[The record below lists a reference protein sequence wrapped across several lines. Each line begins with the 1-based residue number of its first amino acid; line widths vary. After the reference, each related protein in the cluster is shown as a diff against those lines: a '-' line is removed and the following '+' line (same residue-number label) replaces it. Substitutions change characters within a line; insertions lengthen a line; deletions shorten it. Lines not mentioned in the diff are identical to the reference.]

1 MRFLEI
7 TALVATLFNFA
18 LTCFVLSRNLRSTL
32 NKVYFGWGLSM
43 ILWNLGAYRLFGRI
57 NGEQAFVWAKVL
69 QLGVIFMPVSLLHLS
84 LLIAQI
90 SARRLVVF
98 LYALHAGFACT
109 LLTGHFIL
117 GVRPTRV
124 GYWSV
129 PGPVFWVYLASYI
142 GITTTLVFVLYRR
155 QKSLAPLH
163 RSRIRYLLWAIC
175 GLWVFGS
182 NDLLPII
189 GVDQY
194 PFTSIDFFPFGNV
207 AAVFYVV
214 IVGYSV
220 LQFQL
225 LDIHVVMGRL
235 AAQIVRLLF
244 ISLIGLLFMLVA
256 ARFAPQ
262 DQGFNNYTFFISIG
276 ILVGTVLVSSFFFPK
291 FFGKGDEKI
300 ERRILGDRFE
310 YQERVA
316 ASIQAIRSI
325 TDVQLLKDELHHL
338 LVLTMRV
345 KGFQIIV
352 LDEATRGYSMFESFP
367 AITENQPVSL
377 SSESPVFELFRREKL
392 PYLAFKI
399 AYAMPGETT
408 LERTARTQFRE
419 FDPEFCFPFYDGA
432 EVFGFL
438 LLGEKSSGE
447 PFTPHDVNL
456 VKDLVQGLSIVLNQ
470 IRLNRQVQQ
479 AKEMELLGYMSAGL
493 AHDLNN
499 LLTPVRTFQQFFA
512 AGMPKSD
519 AILELLPVAMRN
531 LDTVQSY
538 IREALFFSRTQ
549 SLNLKQTSLE
559 EVIQSALK
567 LVEPAAREKQI
578 KVELVP
584 SSGDSD
590 VEMDDVLILR
600 LFGNLLSNAIDAS
613 PSGTVVQAVLLR
625 LPRTEISRDWYRIQV
640 VDKGEGISKENL
652 KRIMMPYFSTK
663 NQGDG
668 KRGFGLGLAIAR
680 KIVHLHHGNLY
691 IASEERKGTTVQ
703 VDLPSKQNTQPAPLK
718 TPTPVPG

>member
-7 TALVATLFNFA
+7 TAVAATLFNVA

-32 NKVYFGWGLSM
+32 NKVYFLWGLSM
-43 ILWNLGAYRLFGRI
+43 GLWNFGAYKLYSKI
-57 NGEQAFVWAKVL
+57 DEPDAFMWAKVL

-84 LLIAQI
+84 LLIAQV
-90 SARRLVVF
+90 SARRLVAG
-98 LYALHAGFACT
+98 LYILHLGFACS
-109 LLTGHFIL
+109 LLGDYFIS
-117 GVRPTRV
+117 GVQKLRV
-124 GYWSV
+124 GYWSE
-129 PGPVFWVYLASYI
+129 PGPIFWVYLASYA
-142 GITTTLVFVLYRR
+142 GITTTLVLVLYRR
-155 QKSLAPLH
+155 QKVLPPLH
-163 RSRIRYLLWAIC
+163 RARVRYLLWAVF
-175 GLWVFGS
+175 GLWIFGS

-189 GVDQY
+189 GYDHY
-194 PFTSIDFFPFGNV
+194 PFTHIDFFPLGNF

-220 LQFQL
+220 LQYQL

-244 ISLIGLLFMLVA
+244 IFLIALLLLLIAV
-256 ARFAPQ
+256 RFAPAEHE
-262 DQGFNNYTFFISIG
+262 FNGYSFFASLLVFMVAV
-276 ILVGTVLVSSFFFPK
+276 ILSSFFFPR
-291 FFGKGDEKI
+291 FFGKGEERL

-310 YQERVA
+310 YQDRVETT
-316 ASIQAIRSI
+316 IQAIRSI
-325 TDVQLLKDELHHL
+325 SDIDLLKDELQQLLL
-338 LVLTMRV
+338 LVVRV
-345 KGFQIIV
+345 KSFQIIL
-352 LDEATRGYSMFESFP
+352 LDEATRGYSMFQSHP
-367 AITENQPVSL
+367 PHLGTAPIDL
-377 SSESPVFELFRREKL
+377 SSNSPIFEVFRDGQVR
-392 PYLAFKI
+392 YLAFKI
-399 AYAMPGETT
+399 AYAMPGETE
-408 LERTARTQFRE
+408 LERSARQQFRE
-419 FDPEFCFPFYDGA
+419 FDPEFCFPFFAGT
-432 EVFGFL
+432 ELFGFM
-438 LLGEKSSGE
+438 LLGEKVSGE
-447 PFTPHDVNL
+447 PYTPHDLRLIKELLVNL
-456 VKDLVQGLSIVLNQ
+456 SVVLNQ

-559 EVIQSALK
+559 QVIQSAIK
-567 LVEPAAREKQI
+567 LVEPAAIEKQV

-584 SSGDSD
+584 PIGDSD

-600 LFGNLLSNAIDAS
+600 LIGNLLSNAIDAS
-613 PSGTVVQAVLLR
+613 PAGTVVKAVLLR
-625 LPRTEISRDWYRIQV
+625 LPRTEISRDWYRVQV
-640 VDKGEGISKENL
+640 VDQGEGISKENL

-718 TPTPVPG
+718 TLAPAPG